1 MKLAARGGIKSCLE
15 KVMNGYTDAQ
25 MDTAYTTLAQWH
37 VLKCASSS
45 SHTVYDTIQHEMLL

>member
-1 MKLAARGGIKSCLE
+1 MKLATRRALKAAWKGMMK
-15 KVMNGYTDAQ
+15 GYTDAQ

-37 VLKCASSS
+37 VVKCASSS